1 MRSVG
6 QVLMRF
12 CAYTHLWQV
21 LKFSFKERRLPESA
35 KQGVFIALL
44 GFFCPIF
51 WFALLTGASKGE
63 LIFHACHSGLVFFI
77 GLVLIVKALK
87 AEKHVEIPNND

>member
-44 GFFCPIF
+44 GFFVLF
-51 WFALLTGASKGE
+51 FGLL
-63 LIFHACHSGLVFFI
+63 C
-77 GLVLIVKALK
+77 
-87 AEKHVEIPNND
+87 